1 MSGSTGHTNASA
13 DARSRELI
21 AAFRLATDENAQQD
35 ALDEL
40 VRIHMPLARGLAR
53 RYTNRGLEPDDLE
66 QVAFLALLKAIHRFD
81 LDKPTEF
88 GAYATPTITGELR
101 RHFRD
106 HGWLVRPPRT
116 LQERRQV
123 VSDTRARLEQELGHE
138 PDAEELAHELDL
150 TVEEVKEAQLAAT
163 NLRPVSLDAPV
174 DPSDERAATLHA
186 TLSELADDPA
196 LDESIVVRHLVQ
208 QLPLPQQQLI
218 ELRYAADLTQ
228 AEIAQTMGLSPMQV
242 SRQLRR
248 TLDQLRSHLDEEL
261 SVAERTNA
269 AMVEATVEA
278 TVDRPA

>member
-1 MSGSTGHTNASA
+1 MSGSTGHTHASA

-21 AAFRLATDENAQQD
+21 AAFRLATDETAQQD

-269 AMVEATVEA
+269 AMVEATVDA

>member
-1 MSGSTGHTNASA
+1 MSGSTGHVNAST

-21 AAFRLATDENAQQD
+21 AAFRLAADENAQQD

-81 LDKPTEF
+81 LDKTTEF

-116 LQERRQV
+116 LQERRQL
-123 VSDTRARLEQELGHE
+123 VSEARARLEQELGHE
-138 PDAEELAHELDL
+138 PGAEELAQELDL

-174 DPSDERAATLHA
+174 DPFDQQAATLHA
-186 TLSELADDPA
+186 TLSDLADDPA

-261 SVAERTNA
+261 AV
-269 AMVEATVEA
+269 VEETVKHPTGA